1 MATFTVAECDANI
14 AVLKQKLTDALGSA
28 ERETFYEGQT
38 KYEYENLVKSIRNDI
53 SYFELQ
59 KQIALAETNGTS
71 NPYSYIPRKEFGI

>member
-1 MATFTVAECDANI
+1 VATFTVAECDSNI
-14 AVLKQKLTDALGSA
+14 AILKQKLTDALGSA

-59 KQIALAETNGTS
+59 KQIALAETNGTP
-71 NPYSYIPRKEFGI
+71 NPYSYIPRREFGI